1 MYAIF
6 GLPFQWYALITKLK
20 IFPSLCV
27 NMQVVT
33 DQFFQTPLHTTI
45 FHRTAFYDSSIVCLF
60 EREDFMLSASDYY
73 KSKKLAGRL
82 QSALRRAKSSI
93 LQSVFKGRRRRPE
106 RTSSFNRVRC

>member
-1 MYAIF
+1 
-6 GLPFQWYALITKLK
+6 LI
-20 IFPSLCV
+20 
-27 NMQVVT
+27 N
-33 DQFFQTPLHTTI
+33 FFKRHCAPPYFT
-45 FHRTAFYDSSIVCLF
+45 TAFYDSSIVCLL
-60 EREDFMLSASDYY
+60 EREEFMLSASDYY